1 MRKNIGVTDRVI
13 RIIIAL
19 IIGILYFTNVITGT
33 LGIVLL
39 IVGAISLL
47 TALINFCGLY
57 ALVGISTCPM
67 KKAD

>member
-1 MRKNIGVTDRVI
+1 MKKNIGVADRVI

-39 IVGAISLL
+39 IIGAIL
-47 TALINFCGLY
+47 F
-57 ALVGISTCPM
+57 IS
-67 KKAD
+67 DY

>member
-1 MRKNIGVTDRVI
+1 MKKNIGVADRII

-33 LGIVLL
+33 LGTVLL
-39 IVGAISLL
+39 IIGAILL
-47 TALINFCGLY
+47 ITAIINFCGLY
-57 ALVGISTCPM
+57 ALFGISTCPM

>member
-1 MRKNIGVTDRVI
+1 MKKNIGIADRVI

-19 IIGILYFTNVITGT
+19 TIGILFFTEVITGT

-39 IVGAISLL
+39 IVGAILLL
-47 TALINFCGLY
+47 TAIINFCGLY
-57 ALVGISTCPM
+57 ALFGMSTCPM